1 MLGQNMTP
9 LEINDIL
16 KARERLAEAVPPT
29 PLLSMEPLNLQLGGA
44 VYLKAESLQPS
55 GAYKFRG
62 AYNKCAVLA
71 ERFGTDISVITA
83 SSGNH
88 GLACALTA
96 KRLGI
101 RARVVVPVPTPRIK
115 KDCIREM
122 GAELVEYGETYD
134 SSFREACRLSE
145 EAGAYYVH
153 PVSDTEVLGAQGTIG
168 LEILEQLP
176 SVRQIV
182 IPLGGGG
189 LSSGIAYYVKHC
201 RPDVRITC
209 VMPEGSAVYA
219 ASRKAGKLVE
229 LASCASMA
237 DAVVRKTGEPFLFPY
252 IEQYVDE
259 IVTVR
264 ESSIRTAVKWS
275 AVYAKLV
282 LEGAG
287 ALPLAAVLE
296 RKIDISQAAVLV
308 CSGGNIDLQVLW
320 EALAEG

>member
-1 MLGQNMTP
+1 MLGQNLTP

-29 PLLSMEPLNLQLGGA
+29 PLLSMEPLNLRLGGA

-145 EAGAYYVH
+145 EAGA
-153 PVSDTEVLGAQGTIG
+153 
-168 LEILEQLP
+168 
-176 SVRQIV
+176 
-182 IPLGGGG
+182 
-189 LSSGIAYYVKHC
+189 
-201 RPDVRITC
+201 
-209 VMPEGSAVYA
+209 
-219 ASRKAGKLVE
+219 
-229 LASCASMA
+229 
-237 DAVVRKTGEPFLFPY
+237 
-252 IEQYVDE
+252 
-259 IVTVR
+259 
-264 ESSIRTAVKWS
+264 
-275 AVYAKLV
+275 
-282 LEGAG
+282 
-287 ALPLAAVLE
+287 
-296 RKIDISQAAVLV
+296 
-308 CSGGNIDLQVLW
+308 
-320 EALAEG
+320 

>member
-1 MLGQNMTP
+1 MLGQNLTP

-62 AYNKCAVLA
+62 AYIKCAVLA

>member
-1 MLGQNMTP
+1 MLGQNLTP
-9 LEINDIL
+9 LEIRDIL
-16 KARERLAEAVPPT
+16 EARERLAEVVPPT
-29 PLLSMEPLNLQLGGA
+29 PLLSMEPLNLRLGGA

-145 EAGAYYVH
+145 ETGAYYVH

-189 LSSGIAYYVKHC
+189 LSSGIAYYVKQR
-201 RPDVRITC
+201 RPDIRIIC

-219 ASRKAGKLVE
+219 ASRRAGKLVE

-252 IEQYVDE
+252 IQQYVDE
-259 IVTVR
+259 IITVG
-264 ESSIRTAVKWS
+264 EASIRTAVKWS

-296 RKIDISQAAVLV
+296 KKIDTAQAAVLV
-308 CSGGNIDLQVLW
+308 CSGGNIDLRVLR

>member
-1 MLGQNMTP
+1 
-9 LEINDIL
+9 
-16 KARERLAEAVPPT
+16 
-29 PLLSMEPLNLQLGGA
+29 
-44 VYLKAESLQPS
+44 
-55 GAYKFRG
+55 
-62 AYNKCAVLA
+62 
-71 ERFGTDISVITA
+71 
-83 SSGNH
+83 
-88 GLACALTA
+88 
-96 KRLGI
+96 
-101 RARVVVPVPTPRIK
+101 
-115 KDCIREM
+115 
-122 GAELVEYGETYD
+122 
-134 SSFREACRLSE
+134 
-145 EAGAYYVH
+145 
-153 PVSDTEVLGAQGTIG
+153 
-168 LEILEQLP
+168 
-176 SVRQIV
+176 
-182 IPLGGGG
+182 
-189 LSSGIAYYVKHC
+189 
-201 RPDVRITC
+201 
-209 VMPEGSAVYA
+209 MPAGSAVYA